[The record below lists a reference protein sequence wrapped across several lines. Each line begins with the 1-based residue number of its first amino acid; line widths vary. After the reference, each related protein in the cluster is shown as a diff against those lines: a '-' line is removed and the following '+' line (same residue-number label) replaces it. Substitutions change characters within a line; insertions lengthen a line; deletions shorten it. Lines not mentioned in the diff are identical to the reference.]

1 MKKLALVLAGL
12 VLFAAVAVA
21 ADIEMKSVS
30 SSFLDKVGYDAQA
43 KVLAIQMKNSSDVYL
58 YRDVPVDVFD
68 DLLAADSKG
77 AYYVKHIKGKYKTER
92 K

>member
-1 MKKLALVLAGL
+1 MKKLALVLACL
-12 VLFAAVAVA
+12 VLFAAVALA

-58 YRDVPVDVFD
+58 YQDVPQRIFD

-77 AYYVKHIKGKYKTER
+77 AYYVKNIKGKYKTER

>member
-1 MKKLALVLAGL
+1 MKKLALVLACL
-12 VLFAAVAVA
+12 VLFAAVALA

-58 YRDVPVDVFD
+58 YQDVPESIYKG
-68 DLLAADSKG
+68 LLAADSKG
-77 AYYVKHIKGKYKTER
+77 RYYVKNIKGQFPTER

>member
-58 YRDVPVDVFD
+58 YQDVPQELYD
-68 DLLAADSKG
+68 DLLAAESKG
-77 AYYVKHIKGKYKTER
+77 WFYVKNVKGKFRTER

>member
-43 KVLAIQMKNSSDVYL
+43 
-58 YRDVPVDVFD
+58 
-68 DLLAADSKG
+68 
-77 AYYVKHIKGKYKTER
+77 
-92 K
+92 